1 MQDFLVWCLCA
12 FLSIY
17 HAAVV
22 VVIPSFDK
30 FDFQTKVRRSKI
42 KELFFPLRDKTTGT
56 TSPLP

>member
-1 MQDFLVWCLCA
+1 MLGL

-17 HAAVV
+17 HVVV
-22 VVIPSFDK
+22 VVIPPFDK

-42 KELFFPLRDKTTGT
+42 KELFFPLCDKTTVT